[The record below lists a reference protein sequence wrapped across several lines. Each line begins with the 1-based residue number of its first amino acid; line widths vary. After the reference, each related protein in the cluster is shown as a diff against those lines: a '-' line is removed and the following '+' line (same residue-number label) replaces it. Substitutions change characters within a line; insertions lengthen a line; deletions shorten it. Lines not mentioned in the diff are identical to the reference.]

1 MPYYKENQSHFAYLI
16 LSYKSDDM
24 TLDLVNKIR
33 EFDSKSTIVVVDNS
47 KENKLLELKLSSI
60 GNTYFISSG
69 ENLGYAKGNNLGLE
83 YLSKRGDI
91 NYVFICNPDIDV
103 NKASIN
109 LMKSAIYNNQ
119 GIAVL
124 GASMHDSESNY
135 QISHWKSKTLIQD
148 IFGDF
153 SFVRFF
159 SRDFNKSS
167 KKDVQLELIECD
179 VVTGAFFLADLDILR
194 SIDYFDE
201 RTFLYCEERILA
213 KRLDNIG
220 AKRFILN
227 EATFR
232 HEGSSTISMKF
243 ASRLKRHLLLIKSR
257 RIYYRYYTNQKNL
270 FIYSLSTPFSIL
282 EKVILD
288 AIIYIFKMFKK

>member
-1 MPYYKENQSHFAYLI
+1 MLYKENQSHFAYLI

-33 EFDSKSTIVVVDNS
+33 EFDFKSTIVVVDNS
-47 KENKLLELKLSSI
+47 KENKPLELKLSSI
-60 GNTYFISSG
+60 GNLNFISSG
-69 ENLGYAKGNNLGLE
+69 ANLGYAKGNNLGLK

-109 LMKSAIYNNQ
+109 LMKDAIYNNK
-119 GIAVL
+119 GIAIL
-124 GASMHDSESNY
+124 GASVHDNQSNC
-135 QISHWKSKTLIQD
+135 QISHWNSNTLIQD
-148 IFGDF
+148 IAGDF

-167 KKDVQLELIECD
+167 KNDEQSELIECD

-220 AKRFILN
+220 AKRFVLK
-227 EATFR
+227 EASCR
-232 HEGSSTISMKF
+232 HEGSSTISIKF
-243 ASRLKRHLLLIKSR
+243 SSRLKRHLLLVKSR
-257 RIYYRYYTNQKNL
+257 QIYYRYYINQIKL
-270 FIYSLSTPFSIL
+270 FIYSLSIPFSIL
-282 EKVILD
+282 EKVIID
-288 AIIYIFKMFKK
+288 AIIYIFKVFKK